1 MDDSLVSN
9 PGSGG
14 YTFAS
19 DEIAGVEYPKSK
31 LVYGPNDTATNVTT
45 STPWPIQLR
54 NTSGTEIGTNAAP
67 VQIGDAGGSITVDGS
82 VSATVSGTV
91 AATQSGTWNIAA
103 VTDITNVVSVDDNA
117 GSLTVD
123 DGGTSLTVD
132 GTVAATQSGTWTL
145 GANSGVDIGDVT
157 INNAAGVSAVNIQD
171 GGNSITVDGTVAATQ
186 SGTWNIG
193 TVTTITNVVH
203 VDDNSS
209 SLTVDDGGS
218 SITVD
223 GTITATSDT
232 SATATISNVSGSASS
247 VTILASNA
255 SRKKALVYN
264 DSTAILYLLFGTG
277 TASATNFSEKLF
289 PEDSYELD
297 VPVFTGQLTGVWAS
311 ATGAARVTELT

>member
-1 MDDSLVSN
+1 MTDDSLISN

-31 LVYGPNDTATNVTT
+31 LVYGPQDTATNVTT
-45 STPWPIQLR
+45 STPWPVQLR
-54 NTSGTEIGTNAAP
+54 NTSGTEIGTNANP
-67 VQIGDAGGSITVDGS
+67 VQIGDGGGSV
-82 VSATVSGTV
+82 
-91 AATQSGTWNIAA
+91 
-103 VTDITNVVSVDDNA
+103 
-117 GSLTVD
+117 
-123 DGGTSLTVD
+123 TVD
-132 GTVAATQSGTWTL
+132 GTLAATQSGTWTL

-157 INNAAGVSAVNIQD
+157 VNNAAGASAVNIQD

-186 SGTWNIG
+186 SGTWNVA

-203 VDDNSS
+203 VDDNSG

-223 GTITATSDT
+223 GTITATAGT
-232 SATATISNVSGSASS
+232 SGTATPSNVAGVASS
-247 VTILASNA
+247 TTILASNA

-264 DSTAILYLLFGTG
+264 DSTAILYLLLGAG
-277 TASATNFSEKLF
+277 TASTTNYSLKLF
-289 PEDSYELD
+289 PEDSYELET
-297 VPVFTGQLTGVWAS
+297 PVFTGQLTGIWAS